1 MYSENEIQE
10 FWEMYKS
17 GMSCSDIADKIG
29 ESKSYVVRN
38 IYSRF
43 PDEKLEIGR
52 RNKNSKISESLTG
65 HPLSPAQKRL
75 IVNSNCT
82 RCGNL
87 MVGVSTKR
95 KYCDKCKGFLNREKF
110 YSNLVFEEDY
120 VSCPYCGWKGSK
132 IDKNHFKEH
141 SKTKEQVHK
150 EFPEF
155 ISASF
160 KFMRSK
166 LKYAQNV
173 YSEIDGHTFC
183 NETEDRIYKVL
194 SRLVGKENIQ
204 TEYHQIKYFSKD
216 KNRLSVYFPD
226 FYVEKYN
233 WIIEATYSL
242 SREKDVKLE
251 SAEKQGYEITCIF
264 NKESIEAIDQILEL
278 KYFELKSKEK

>member
-1 MYSENEIQE
+1 MYSEKEIQE

-38 IYSRF
+38 IYRKF
-43 PDEKLEIGR
+43 PDEKETLRKTI
-52 RNKNSKISESLTG
+52 KNSNIAESLRG
-65 HPLSPAQKRL
+65 RPFAGGAL
-75 IVNSNCT
+75 IVDSNCS
-82 RCGNL
+82 RCGKL
-87 MVGVSTKR
+87 MIGVRPTR
-95 KYCDKCKGFLNREKF
+95 KYCDKCKDFLNREKL
-110 YSNLVFEEDY
+110 YSNLIFEEDY

-141 SKTKEQVHK
+141 SKTKEQAHK

-183 NETEDRIYKVL
+183 NETEDRIYRVL

-204 TEYHQIKYFSKD
+204 TEYHPIKYFSND